1 MTSAQAVVVPFFSS
15 GKRPH
20 LFLQDA
26 AEHYENA
33 WKHEQQ
39 SSPAIGYKLA
49 FNYLKASRF
58 ADAVDVCHKV
68 LKSHPTYPKMKQ
80 DILDK
85 ARANIRP

>member
-1 MTSAQAVVVPFFSS
+1 MVNYHICFV
-15 GKRPH
+15 
-20 LFLQDA
+20 QDA

-58 ADAVDVCHKV
+58 VDAVDVCCKV